1 MKTSNSS
8 IDVIFLEIKKRC
20 GVLYTQRWI
29 FRNDIRLLLL
39 LWLLLRLLLSLM
51 FKATHVKVCGW
62 YYTNSKINARYINTM
77 TRLHSSR

>member
-29 FRNDIRLLLL
+29 FRNDTRL
-39 LWLLLRLLLSLM
+39 LLLRLLLSLM
-51 FKATHVKVCGW
+51 FKATHVKVCAW
-62 YYTNSKINARYINTM
+62 HYTNSKINARYINTM